1 MQIDLNEDERKYY
14 KISFDSNMNPEEAK
28 KQKFTEEERLQYFD
42 KYGEFFGSTT
52 EKFVSVNNKISEFD
66 STAWINQQNI
76 IKSDLTRTK
85 QNKFYQHWM
94 SELKEKAK
102 IIDNRKYYF

>member
-1 MQIDLNEDERKYY
+1 M
-14 KISFDSNMNPEEAK
+14 
-28 KQKFTEEERLQYFD
+28 
-42 KYGEFFGSTT
+42 
-52 EKFVSVNNKISEFD
+52 VNKISEFD

-76 IKSDLTRTK
+76 IKSDLTTTK
-85 QNKFYQHWM
+85 QNKFYQNWM